1 MGSPEQISQ
10 VKDIRYVYGEI
21 PVNYAYTLG
30 VAGERF
36 FREIMEN
43 GRFMGTRC
51 QQCEYT
57 YLPPR
62 LYCERCFAGLDDQ
75 WVEVSS
81 RGTVEAFTVAHVD
94 LEGQC
99 LAEPQLLALI
109 RLEGAD
115 GLLVHKL
122 GETTAEEVEIGLP
135 VAAVLRPRR
144 QRKGSLLDIRYFKPA
159 AS

>member
-10 VKDIRYVYGEI
+10 IEDIRYVYGDM
-21 PVNYAYTLG
+21 PVNFAYTLG

-62 LYCERCFAGLDDQ
+62 LYCERCFAGLDKQ
-75 WVEVSS
+75 WVKVGSQ
-81 RGTVEAFTVAHVD
+81 GTVEAFTVAHLD
-94 LEGQC
+94 LDGKP

-115 GLLVHKL
+115 GLLVHRL
-122 GETTAEEVEIGLP
+122 GGTRPEDVEIGLL
-135 VAAVLRPRR
+135 VRAVFRPRR
-144 QRKGSLLDIRYFKPA
+144 QRKGSILDIRYFRPVA
-159 AS
+159 A